1 MRFTKFV
8 AAAIAAAALTVT
20 LTFARTGA
28 AQDAAK
34 PEYVGDKVCMK
45 CHMRPQHASWK
56 KTAMANSMKTLMP
69 TTEADDKALFD
80 RKTAA
85 KLDPAKDY
93 TTDAKCLKCH
103 TTGYGE
109 AGGYPVDPKKDE
121 AAGKAAA
128 LMGKVSCEACH
139 GPGSLYV
146 KYKEPIVSKN
156 NEEKKD
162 TKFTW
167 DELAKQGLTKP
178 DEAVCA
184 KCHNDQAPT
193 KPVEPFKFEDAK
205 AKVHDHPAKK

>member
-1 MRFTKFV
+1 MTFAKYAAGAVAVAV
-8 AAAIAAAALTVT
+8 AAFTFVVT
-20 LTFARTGA
+20 QNGVAE
-28 AQDAAK
+28 DAPKA
-34 PEYVGDKVCMK
+34 EYVGDKVCMK

-56 KTAMANSMKTLMP
+56 KTLMANAMKTLEP
-69 TTEADDKALFD
+69 TDEAKDKTLFE
-80 RKTAA
+80 KKKAA
-85 KLDPAKDY
+85 NLDPAKDY

-121 AAGKAAA
+121 AAGKAAT

-139 GPGSLYV
+139 GAGSLYV
-146 KYKEPIVSKN
+146 KYKEPIVTKN
-156 NEEKKD
+156 NEDKKE

-167 DELAKQGLTKP
+167 EELAKQGLTKP

-193 KPVEPFKFEDAK
+193 KPTEPFKFEDAK
-205 AKVHDHPAKK
+205 TKVHEHPKK